1 MAIQVYTTIPYVT
14 KTVVVNG
21 QPQPLPVLGIYPLLP
36 PSTSSC
42 KGSIGVDKCVIEFK
56 AYSFNERHKYDSN
69 DWRQRQTL
77 VLYHMDSD
85 GYEINQS
92 LMVQLKARLDG
103 DRFWSNFNQN
113 ILVS

>member
-1 MAIQVYTTIPYVT
+1 M
-14 KTVVVNG
+14 
-21 QPQPLPVLGIYPLLP
+21 
-36 PSTSSC
+36 
-42 KGSIGVDKCVIEFK
+42 DKCVIEFK
-56 AYSFNERHKYDSN
+56 AFSFNERHKYNSN

-77 VLYHMDSD
+77 VLYHVDSH
-85 GYEINQS
+85 GYEINQY